1 MPLLQIERQGT
12 RTVIAPGGDL
22 TSSTTPVLRPEVQ
35 SLLADGAKELV
46 FDLASTRMVDS
57 QGIGLLIATHNSL
70 AAIGGHLEVVN
81 VSTDVLSLL
90 RAMRLDRH
98 FSITG
103 R

>member
-22 TSSTTPVLRPEVQ
+22 TSSTAPVLRPEVQ
-35 SLLADGAKELV
+35 TLLADGAKELV
-46 FDLASTRMVDS
+46 FDLGATRMVDS

-70 AAIGGHLEVVN
+70 SSAGGRLEVVN
-81 VSTDVLSLL
+81 VSADVLSLL
-90 RAMRLDRH
+90 KAMRLDRH
-98 FSITG
+98 FSIAG